1 MIRYAVS
8 FWDYTIL
15 QRYRDYTDDKDMDM
29 RTFEFRASGN
39 NRDGLVLK
47 AACDSLLERPEEHK
61 ILIVL
66 SDGRP
71 CDMSVNRPGTR
82 RPSVYTGEVAVRDTA
97 YEVRKA
103 RAAGISVLGIFA
115 GDNED
120 LIVEKKIYGKDFAY
134 IRNISNFSNVVGTYL
149 KKQLEME

>member
-82 RPSVYTGEVAVRDTA
+82 RPSVYTGEVAVRDTT

-120 LIVEKKIYGKDFAY
+120 LTVEKKIYGKDFAY